1 MTQQQATGGSLLMD
15 CLIGLGAYKGFGVPG
30 ESYLAVLDAMYDRA
44 DKFELILCR
53 HEGGAAYM
61 AEAWGKLTG
70 TPGICFVT
78 RGPGATNA
86 SIGIHTAMQNSSPML
101 VFVGQVGTDMRGREA
116 FQEIDYKHYFGKV
129 AKWVCEID
137 DADRIPELIAR
148 AWTTALSGRPGPVI
162 VALPE
167 NMLRAASARPPC
179 GPVKV
184 PEPALSSAQITQLQ
198 DYLRAAQ
205 RPVVLY
211 GGSGWTVTAARQ
223 LETFA
228 AANDVPLVAA
238 FRCHD
243 ICDNHHPCFVGDAG
257 VGVLGYI
264 KTLLRDAD
272 MIVALNIRFGEM
284 TTDGYDLFDLPK
296 MAATLI
302 HSNVSDA
309 ELGKIYIADLPLQ
322 AGPNAMAEALAGISL
337 EQNADRKAWCGAAKA
352 AYDDSF
358 AVAAQPGALDMGA
371 VLAHLRDVLPDNAI
385 VTNGAGNFATWPS
398 KFIKYDKDMRLLA
411 PQSGAMGYGLPAAL
425 AAKAHD
431 ADRFVLCFAG
441 DGDFQM
447 NCAELGTGMQ
457 AGLYPIVL
465 IVNNG
470 SYGTIRMHQERNYP
484 HRVSGTDLQNPDFAG
499 LARSYGF
506 YGETVETTD
515 QFAAAFERAMQSKTG
530 AVLNLIVAIEA
541 ITPRLSIDD
550 FRNAGA

>member
-15 CLIGLGAYKGFGVPG
+15 CLIGIGAYKGFGVPG

-78 RGPGATNA
+78 RGPGATNS

-116 FQEIDYKHYFGKV
+116 FQEIDYTHYFGKV

-137 DADRIPELIAR
+137 DADRIPELMAR

-167 NMLRAASARPPC
+167 NMLRAASTRPPC

-184 PEPALSSAQITQLQ
+184 PEPALSSVQITQLQ
-198 DYLRAAQ
+198 DYLCAAQ

-211 GGSGWTVTAARQ
+211 GGSGWTATAARQ

-238 FRCHD
+238 FRYHD

-257 VGVLGYI
+257 VGMLGYI

-337 EQNADRKAWCGAAKA
+337 EQNADRKAWCGVAKA

-358 AVAAQPGALDMGA
+358 TVAAQPGALDMRA

-484 HRVSGTDLQNPDFAG
+484 HRVSGTELQNPDFAE

-506 YGETVETTD
+506 YGETVETTE
-515 QFAAAFERAMQSKTG
+515 QFAAAFGRAMQSKTG
-530 AVLNLIVAIEA
+530 AVLDLVVATEA

-550 FRNAGA
+550 LRNAGA

>member
-15 CLIGLGAYKGFGVPG
+15 CLIGLGAYKAFGVPG

-116 FQEIDYKHYFGKV
+116 FQEIDYTHYFGKV

-198 DYLRAAQ
+198 DYLCAAQ

-211 GGSGWTVTAARQ
+211 GGSGWTATAARQ

-238 FRCHD
+238 FRYHD

-257 VGVLGYI
+257 VGMLGYI

-302 HSNVSDA
+302 HSNASDA

-322 AGPNAMAEALAGISL
+322 AGPSAMAEALAGIRL
-337 EQNADRKAWCGAAKA
+337 AQNADRKAWCGAAKA

-358 AVAAQPGALDMGA
+358 TVAAQPGALDMGA
-371 VLAHLRDVLPDNAI
+371 VLAHLRDVLPDDAI

-398 KFIKYDKDMRLLA
+398 KFIKYNKDMRLLA

-484 HRVSGTDLQNPDFAG
+484 HRVSGTELQNPDFAG

-530 AVLNLIVAIEA
+530 AVLNLIVATEA

-550 FRNAGA
+550 LRNAGA

>member
-116 FQEIDYKHYFGKV
+116 FQEIDYTHYFGKV

-198 DYLRAAQ
+198 DYLCAAQ

-211 GGSGWTVTAARQ
+211 GGSGWTATAARQ

-238 FRCHD
+238 FRYHD

-257 VGVLGYI
+257 VGMLGYI

-302 HSNVSDA
+302 HSNASDA

-322 AGPNAMAEALAGISL
+322 AGPSAMAEALAGIRL
-337 EQNADRKAWCGAAKA
+337 AQNADRKAWCGAAKA

-358 AVAAQPGALDMGA
+358 TVAAQPGALDMGA
-371 VLAHLRDVLPDNAI
+371 VLAHLRDVLPDDAI

-398 KFIKYDKDMRLLA
+398 KFIKYNKDMRLLA

-484 HRVSGTDLQNPDFAG
+484 HRVSGTELQNPDFAG

-530 AVLNLIVAIEA
+530 AVLNLIVATEA

-550 FRNAGA
+550 LRNAGA

>member
-1 MTQQQATGGSLLMD
+1 MAQLQATGGSLLMD
-15 CLIGLGAYKGFGVPG
+15 CLIGLGAQKGFGVPG

-44 DKFELILCR
+44 DQFQLILCR

-101 VFVGQVGTDMRGREA
+101 VFVGQVGTDMKGREA
-116 FQEIDYKHYFGKV
+116 FQEIDYSQFFGSV

-137 DADRIPELIAR
+137 DANRIPELVAR

-167 NMLRAASARPPC
+167 NMLRAAVTQPAC
-179 GPVKV
+179 GPVRV
-184 PEPALSSAQITQLQ
+184 AEPALSDAQKQELQ
-198 DYLRAAQ
+198 ACLQASK
-205 RPVVLY
+205 RPLVLY
-211 GGSGWTVTAARQ
+211 GGSGWTKTAARQ

-228 AANDVPLVAA
+228 ATNHVPLVAA
-238 FRCHD
+238 FRFHD

-257 VGVLGYI
+257 VGMLGYI

-272 MIVALNIRFGEM
+272 TIIAINIRFGEM

-296 MAATLI
+296 MSAQLV
-302 HSNVSDA
+302 HSHASDA
-309 ELGKIYIADLPLQ
+309 ELGKVYIADLPLQ
-322 AGPNAMAEALAGISL
+322 AGPNAMADALSEITL
-337 EQNADRKAWCGAAKA
+337 VEDENRQTWCADAKA
-352 AYDDSF
+352 SYEASF
-358 AVAAQPGALDMGA
+358 TISPQPGALDMGA
-371 VLAHLRDVLPDNAI
+371 VLAHIRGVLPEDAI
-385 VTNGAGNFATWPS
+385 ITNGAGNFATWPS
-398 KFIKYDKDMRLLA
+398 KFIKYNKDMRLLA

-425 AAKAHD
+425 AAKAFD
-431 ADRFVLCFAG
+431 PDRFVLCFAG

-447 NCAELGTGMQ
+447 NCAELGTAMQ

-465 IVNNG
+465 IVNNA

-484 HRVSGTDLQNPDFAG
+484 HRVSGTDLQNPDFVG
-499 LARSYGF
+499 LAKSYGF
-506 YGETVETTD
+506 YGERVETTD
-515 QFAAAFERAMQSKTG
+515 QFAGAFERALQSKTG
-530 AVLNLIVAIEA
+530 AILDLVVATEA
-541 ITPRLSIDD
+541 ITPRQSIADLRKAAD
-550 FRNAGA
+550 

>member
-116 FQEIDYKHYFGKV
+116 FQEIDYTHYFGKV

-137 DADRIPELIAR
+137 YADRIPELIAR

-184 PEPALSSAQITQLQ
+184 PEPALSSVQITQLQ
-198 DYLRAAQ
+198 DHLCAAQ

-211 GGSGWTVTAARQ
+211 GGSGWTATAARQ

-228 AANDVPLVAA
+228 VANDVPLVAA
-238 FRCHD
+238 FRYHD

-257 VGVLGYI
+257 VGMLGYI

-284 TTDGYDLFDLPK
+284 TTDGYGLFDLPK
-296 MAATLI
+296 MSATLI
-302 HSNVSDA
+302 HSNASDA

-322 AGPNAMAEALAGISL
+322 AGPNAMAEALAGIRL
-337 EQNADRKAWCGAAKA
+337 AQNADRKAWCGAAKA

-358 AVAAQPGALDMGA
+358 TVVAQPGALDMGA

-398 KFIKYDKDMRLLA
+398 KFIKYNKDMRLLA

-484 HRVSGTDLQNPDFAG
+484 HRVSGTDLQNPDFAR

-530 AVLNLIVAIEA
+530 AVLNLIVATEA

-550 FRNAGA
+550 LRNAGA

>member
-1 MTQQQATGGSLLMD
+1 MTQQQETGGSLLMD

-101 VFVGQVGTDMRGREA
+101 MFVGQVGTDMRGREA
-116 FQEIDYKHYFGKV
+116 FQEIDYTHYFGKV
-129 AKWVCEID
+129 AKWACEID

-167 NMLRAASARPPC
+167 NMLRAASSRPPC

-198 DYLRAAQ
+198 DYLGAAQ

-223 LETFA
+223 LEIFA

-238 FRCHD
+238 FRYHD
-243 ICDNHHPCFVGDAG
+243 ICDNHHRCFVGDAG
-257 VGVLGYI
+257 VGMLGYI

-309 ELGKIYIADLPLQ
+309 ELGKVYIADLPLQ
-322 AGPNAMAEALAGISL
+322 AGPNAMAKALAGIRL
-337 EQNADRKAWCGAAKA
+337 EQNADRTAWCGAAKA

-358 AVAAQPGALDMGA
+358 TVAAQPGALDMGA

-484 HRVSGTDLQNPDFAG
+484 HRVSGTELQNPDFAG

-530 AVLNLIVAIEA
+530 AVLNLIVATEA

-550 FRNAGA
+550 LRNAGA

>member
-1 MTQQQATGGSLLMD
+1 MD

-116 FQEIDYKHYFGKV
+116 FQEIDYTHYFGKV

-137 DADRIPELIAR
+137 DADRIPELMAR

-198 DYLRAAQ
+198 DYLCAAQ

-211 GGSGWTVTAARQ
+211 GGSGWTATAARQ

-238 FRCHD
+238 FRYHD

-257 VGVLGYI
+257 VGMLGYI

-302 HSNVSDA
+302 HSNASDA

-322 AGPNAMAEALAGISL
+322 AGPNAMAEALARIRL
-337 EQNADRKAWCGAAKA
+337 AQNAGRKAWCSVAKA

-358 AVAAQPGALDMGA
+358 TVAAQPGALDMGA
-371 VLAHLRDVLPDNAI
+371 VLAHLRDVLPDNAV

-398 KFIKYDKDMRLLA
+398 KFIRYDKDMRLLA

-484 HRVSGTDLQNPDFAG
+484 HRVSGTELQNPDFAG

-506 YGETVETTD
+506 YGETVKTTD

-530 AVLNLIVAIEA
+530 AVLNLIVATEA

-550 FRNAGA
+550 LRNAGA